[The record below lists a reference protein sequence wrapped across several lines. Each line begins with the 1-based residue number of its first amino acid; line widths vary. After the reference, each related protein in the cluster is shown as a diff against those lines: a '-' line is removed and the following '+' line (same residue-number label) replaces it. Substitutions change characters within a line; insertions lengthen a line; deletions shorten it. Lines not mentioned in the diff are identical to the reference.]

1 MNCSCIISN
10 TGVFIVL
17 IDSVA
22 LPSALLF
29 ALLSNFLKYGK
40 PETIDNNQIL
50 FERAILPT

>member
-29 ALLSNFLKYGK
+29 ALLSIFLKYGK